1 MPRTGG
7 PRPDPG
13 GPAVGPPSPVRARPA
28 TPADAA
34 AAAALH
40 VGRIDQGFL
49 SVLGP
54 RFLGR
59 LYRRICLDPGSF
71 LLVAARDGRPGPDG
85 VVGFIAGSVDV
96 PGLYRSLP
104 VAGRAGGRRPRR
116 SATWSVHWRR
126 VLETLRHGSSDGT
139 GTGRGAELLAIA
151 VDRGLTGRG
160 VGRTLVTAF
169 LDESGGAGRRRR
181 PRGGRGRQPGRRG
194 PLPPRRVRGRRTLRA
209 PRRHRVP
216 AHAVGPAGA
225 HRPAARGAMTGPL
238 IVVVAAAVTLVVT
251 PLVMVAAG
259 HLGVV
264 DRPGALKPQ
273 PAPSP
278 TSAAWPCFA
287 RCGRRARPPA
297 VPR

>member
-85 VVGFIAGSVDV
+85 VVGFVAGSVDV
-96 PGLYRSLP
+96 PGLYRSFLWRDGL
-104 VAGRAGGRRPRR
+104 VAAVPALGHLV
-116 SATWSVHWRR
+116 VHWRR
-126 VLETLRHGSSDGT
+126 VVETLRHGSSDGT

-151 VDRGLTGRG
+151 VDRSAEGRG

-169 LDESGGAGRRRR
+169 LGELAERAVDAAHVVVGADNQAAVALYRRSGFEAVERFELHPGTESLLLQWDR
-181 PRGGRGRQPGRRG
+181 PG
-194 PLPPRRVRGRRTLRA
+194 PT
-209 PRRHRVP
+209 
-216 AHAVGPAGA
+216 GP
-225 HRPAARGAMTGPL
+225 RPAAP
-238 IVVVAAAVTLVVT
+238 
-251 PLVMVAAG
+251 
-259 HLGVV
+259 
-264 DRPGALKPQ
+264 
-273 PAPSP
+273 
-278 TSAAWPCFA
+278 
-287 RCGRRARPPA
+287 
-297 VPR
+297 